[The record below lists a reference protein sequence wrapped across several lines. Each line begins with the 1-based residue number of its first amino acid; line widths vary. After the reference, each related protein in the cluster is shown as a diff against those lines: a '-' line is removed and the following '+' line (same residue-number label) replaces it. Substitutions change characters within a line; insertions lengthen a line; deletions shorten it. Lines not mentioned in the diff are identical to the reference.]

1 MYHRPT
7 HTHTQINLNG
17 ENNK

>member
-1 MYHRPT
+1 MYHRP
-7 HTHTQINLNG
+7 THTQINLNG